1 MQTITIQVDD
11 ADADAIRAAIA
22 RRQAMRIG
30 GKPILPDGDGDLAGR
45 YLAEVCRGWLER
57 TEQDE

>member
-1 MQTITIQVDD
+1 MQTITVQVDD

-22 RRQAMRIG
+22 RRQAMRIDG
-30 GKPILPDGDGDLAGR
+30 EPILPDGDGDLAGR

-57 TEQDE
+57 TEPSE